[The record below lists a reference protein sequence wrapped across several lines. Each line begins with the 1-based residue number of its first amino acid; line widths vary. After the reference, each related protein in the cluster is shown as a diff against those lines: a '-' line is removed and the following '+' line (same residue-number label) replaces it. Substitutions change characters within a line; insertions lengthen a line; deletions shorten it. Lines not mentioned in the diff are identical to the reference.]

1 MKRQSAVEKELR
13 HQIEVIGKEIDAL
26 SKQID
31 GLTTRRT
38 TMFDLRYNLEQRI
51 RDLNSIRRKVNSNA
65 PR

>member
-13 HQIEVIGKEIDAL
+13 HQIEVISEEIDAL

-31 GLTTRRT
+31 GLTIRCTI
-38 TMFDLRYNLEQRI
+38 MFDFRCDLERRI
-51 RDLNSIRRKVNSNA
+51 RDLDSIRRKVDSNA